1 MVLAPVERIMASTT
15 RLVLRSRADAGAGDA
30 ALDLGPD
37 LARAHDEIL
46 HGVLALTGLQAESMV
61 HDPAWMFMDV
71 GRRIE
76 RAVTLADLTLAMFA
90 DAQDTDVE
98 QALLESYLVANES
111 SVIYRRRNRG
121 LYQAASV
128 AELLLFDPT
137 NPRSMIFCLDKVNA
151 DLSSV
156 PETLRSAGA
165 ERAVQDMIA
174 ELRRGDP
181 ADLVR
186 VDADRRRPELV
197 ELMTTLRTGAREL
210 SDLLT
215 RTRFATPRQAR
226 PIWAGGES

>member
-1 MVLAPVERIMASTT
+1 
-15 RLVLRSRADAGAGDA
+15 
-30 ALDLGPD
+30 
-37 LARAHDEIL
+37 
-46 HGVLALTGLQAESMV
+46 
-61 HDPAWMFMDV
+61 
-71 GRRIE
+71 
-76 RAVTLADLTLAMFA
+76 
-90 DAQDTDVE
+90 
-98 QALLESYLVANES
+98 
-111 SVIYRRRNRG
+111 
-121 LYQAASV
+121 
-128 AELLLFDPT
+128 
-137 NPRSMIFCLDKVNA
+137 MIFSLERMNA

-165 ERAVQDMIA
+165 ERVVQEMIA

-181 ADLVR
+181 ADLVH